1 MNNPGGDKVTVEIGT
16 KRAFEAAHR
25 QLGDPSKCGK
35 LHGHNWLV
43 EVMIEGNPNGIG
55 YVKDF
60 KDIYAIVDEFDHA
73 VLLKENDPLIDI
85 LNTAKQNVVILD
97 LNPTCE
103 NLSIILANMVWELQ
117 DIEEEPWKGLM
128 VRVWENGTSSASHI
142 IKGDEE

>member
-1 MNNPGGDKVTVEIGT
+1 MTVEIGT
-16 KRAFEAAHR
+16 KRMFEAAHR

-60 KDIYAIVDEFDHA
+60 KDIHAIVDEFDHA

-103 NLSIILANMVWELQ
+103 NLSIILANMIWELQ